1 MVGWKSITEDEMVVR
16 YRRKVV
22 RYRLGIGVYDFWA
35 KILGLKDDNT

>member
-1 MVGWKSITEDEMVVR
+1 MGGWKSITEDEM
-16 YRRKVV
+16 VV